1 GNLDGHLTFMD
12 AIQRS
17 CNVYFE
23 NVANRLGI
31 EGLSYWMRHFGLG
44 RPTGIGIAEACGQ
57 LPDSYTGSRRD
68 FTTWTAGI
76 GQGCVAVTPIQMA
89 NVAASIA
96 RQGVWVR
103 PRLICGD
110 VKTSSYHPKKG
121 GEEWDNIPDR
131 VDLKLSPDG
140 LRAARDGMI
149 KVVNTRAGT
158 GEEAKRSDMVA
169 AGKTGTAEAAPF
181 RPRRIDPATGQPLRD
196 DAGKVVFDIVE
207 PSIHGR
213 ENPAALWYR
222 AFDENG
228 KNLKHSWFIGF
239 APADNPQ

>member
-1 GNLDGHLTFMD
+1 
-12 AIQRS
+12 
-17 CNVYFE
+17 
-23 NVANRLGI
+23 
-31 EGLSYWMRHFGLG
+31 
-44 RPTGIGIAEACGQ
+44 
-57 LPDSYTGSRRD
+57 
-68 FTTWTAGI
+68 
-76 GQGCVAVTPIQMA
+76 AVTPIQMA

-158 GEEAKRSDMVA
+158 GEEAKRHGCRRQDRHGRGGAVSSATNRSGDRPA
-169 AGKTGTAEAAPF
+169 AARRRRESRLRHCRAEHS
-181 RPRRIDPATGQPLRD
+181 RPR
-196 DAGKVVFDIVE
+196 E
-207 PSIHGR
+207 SGR
-213 ENPAALWYR
+213 AMVSR
-222 AFDENG
+222 VR
-228 KNLKHSWFIGF
+228 
-239 APADNPQ
+239 